1 MISLPGAV
9 GFSPNKQSSLLPH
22 SQGYCLAA
30 EGEGVQ
36 NLSELSCHGH
46 WARPGHRE
54 GKGEQMSHM
63 GQAPLEDS
71 DLILRHNNNNKHQY
85 RHARHSAKHFIWINP
100 IFTIILWGRYIN
112 CPQFADKEIRHRER
126 LSNAQYTLSFLLKYI
141 MPRHSYFLAAHVIC
155 DAPVE
160 FELQNNFYN
169 IFPN

>member
-22 SQGYCLAA
+22 SQGYYLAA

-71 DLILRHNNNNKHQY
+71 DSILRHNNNNKHQY

-100 IFTIILWGRYIN
+100 ILTIILWGRYIN
-112 CPQFADKEIRHRER
+112 RPQFADKEIRQREVKQCTIH
-126 LSNAQYTLSFLLKYI
+126 SSISAKMYYAMTFL
-141 MPRHSYFLAAHVIC
+141 
-155 DAPVE
+155 
-160 FELQNNFYN
+160 
-169 IFPN
+169 FPGSPCNLWCPCGVWTTK